1 MEPRSR
7 YEYARVRRI
16 MRRAAG
22 LVRRGWIQGD
32 AAADA
37 DWCSCDSADPAA
49 VRWCAAGAL
58 EAANAHDTGPS
69 VDNPLLEKLLEAHVG
84 DVGEWNDTER
94 RTASEVA
101 AVLEAVAAA
110 SNGWDIWQGLGRKL
124 LAAP

>member
-7 YEYARVRRI
+7 YEYTRARRI
-16 MRRAAG
+16 VQRAAG
-22 LVRRGWIQGD
+22 LVRRGWIQD
-32 AAADA
+32 DIAADA
-37 DWCSCDSADPAA
+37 DWCSCDPDDPAA
-49 VRWCAAGAL
+49 VRWCAVGATM
-58 EAANAHDTGPS
+58 AANDTVPY
-69 VDNPLLEKLLEAHVG
+69 VDGYSLEWLLDAHVG
-84 DVGEWNDTER
+84 DAGEWNDTER